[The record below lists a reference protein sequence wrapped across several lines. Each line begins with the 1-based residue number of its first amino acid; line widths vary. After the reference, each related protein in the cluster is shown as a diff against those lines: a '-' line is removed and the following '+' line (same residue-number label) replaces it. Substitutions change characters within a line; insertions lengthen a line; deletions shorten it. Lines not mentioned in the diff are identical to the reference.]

1 MTAIQNIGMAFG
13 PNLIGL
19 IQDNTVGNDGVSLTF
34 TIMTSMGILT
44 AIALMI
50 SDYKY
55 RGGVLQ
61 SPNKQGQK
69 VEDN

>member
-1 MTAIQNIGMAFG
+1 MAFG

-19 IQDNTVGNDGVSLTF
+19 VQDNSVGNNAVSLTF

-44 AIALMI
+44 AVALMI

-55 RGGVLQ
+55 RGGVL
-61 SPNKQGQK
+61 
-69 VEDN
+69 

>member
-1 MTAIQNIGMAFG
+1 MAFG
-13 PNLIGL
+13 PNIIGL
-19 IQDNTVGNDGVSLTF
+19 IQDNTYGNNGVSLTF
-34 TIMTSMGILT
+34 TIMTSLGILT

-61 SPNKQGQK
+61 KPNRTEETK
-69 VEDN
+69 EDA